1 MAVELVI
8 NGVADTYDS
17 VSQELLQAVVKA
29 KGVGKLVAKDESEQV
44 YSKADFPV
52 SEGKVIVEEINV
64 AKGKKGKWVEE
75 HVFDGTDCVSS
86 VETLA

>member
-17 VSQELLQAVVKA
+17 ISQELLQAVVKA
-29 KGVGKLVAKDESEQV
+29 KGVGKFVAKDESEQV

-64 AKGKKGKWVEE
+64 AKMLELLETRK
-75 HVFDGTDCVSS
+75 DATDIIFGHDFYV
-86 VETLA
+86 AKA